1 MTFDNIQ
8 CFLAAAEEMNF
19 TKAAQKLYISQQTLS
34 GHIAKIEK
42 EYGCKLFNRTPPL
55 SLTPEGSA
63 FLRNVQSLLLIEK
76 DLRKELLD
84 LQDFKNGN
92 LSIGITR
99 SRGSTYL
106 TPVLSKYHD
115 LFPNIRLEIV
125 EGSVSEVEDAL
136 HKAKVDVTIG
146 FPPQNSQ
153 NVESLAITREHVS
166 AIIPPRIMDTY
177 LIQYK
182 YKLLP
187 DRRKVDWML
196 FRDCPFVSV
205 DPKFEAGKPFLTIC
219 ESLGISPQII
229 LECKSV
235 DTALQFCLAG
245 MGILVCSDVFVN
257 GNRNNTNSMPFFI
270 YPWDDT
276 LSKNICVNYLKN
288 KYCSMA
294 TRKFIDMMID
304 EYKTPKFLIQV

>member
-1 MTFDNIQ
+1 MTFDNIR
-8 CFLAAAEEMNF
+8 CFLSAAEEMNF
-19 TKAAQKLYISQQTLS
+19 TKASQKLYISQQTLS
-34 GHIAKIEK
+34 GHIAKIEE
-42 EYGCKLFNRTPPL
+42 EYGCKLFNRAPPL
-55 SLTPEGSA
+55 SLTSEGIV
-63 FLRNVQSLLLIEK
+63 FLRNVQSLLRIEA
-76 DLRKELLD
+76 DLKKELLD
-84 LQDFKNGN
+84 LQDFQDGN

-106 TPVLSKYHD
+106 TPVLSKYHA

-125 EGSVSEVEDAL
+125 EGSVNEVEDAL

-146 FPPQNSQ
+146 FPPHNDQ
-153 NVESLAITREHVS
+153 NVESLVIAKEHVS
-166 AIIPPRIMDTY
+166 AIIPPQIMDSY

-187 DRRKVDWML
+187 DQRKVDWML

-205 DPKFEAGKPFLTIC
+205 DPKFEAGKPFKAIC
-219 ESLGISPQII
+219 ESLGILPQII

-257 GNRNNTNSMPFFI
+257 TNRNNTNNMPYYI
-270 YPWDDT
+270 YPWSDT
-276 LSKNICVNYLKN
+276 LSKDICVNYLKN
-288 KYCSMA
+288 KYCSVA
-294 TRKFIDMMID
+294 TKKFVEMMIE
-304 EYKTPKFLIQV
+304 EYKTSAF